1 MLKTYKQVNSQ
12 GIIGGD
18 LVKPLQLL
26 LIFTSISTICILG
39 LSQVSALNQNEAS
52 VSLSWLS
59 ETFYQGNSASVRI
72 TFSSNSSEELRIYNI
87 GVQFDWM
94 SSDAFYGP
102 NLSTNPVSIP
112 SYGSHTFDFITIP
125 IPSNVSVCSHTC
137 FVGIDGVQVGQSMSS
152 FSWDS
157 PTSTVQ
163 IHDTFEKLY
172 NDLFH
177 QVSSKMS
184 EAQNANYESAEAKS
198 LFQQATNEY
207 NQATSLADQGKWRE
221 ATSSLQSVSSYLE
234 NANAEEQISGGQRAN
249 QQTLVLYL
257 AVVAIVVIIA
267 VSIVVVIVRKK
278 RKQTKSTVDQS
289 LETWKY
295 FQLC

>member
-1 MLKTYKQVNSQ
+1 MLPNFNMLKTYKQVNSQ

-72 TFSSNSSEELRIYNI
+72 TFNSNSSEELRIYNI

-125 IPSNVSVCSHTC
+125 IPSNVSVGSHTC
-137 FVGIDGVQVGQSMSS
+137 FVGIDGLQVGQSMSD

-157 PTSTVQ
+157 PTSTIQ

-207 NQATSLADQGKWRE
+207 NLATSLADQGKWRE
-221 ATSSLQSVSSYLE
+221 ATSSLQNVSSYLE
-234 NANAEEQISGGQRAN
+234 NANAEEQISDEQKAN
-249 QQTLVLYL
+249 QQTLLLYL

-267 VSIVVVIVRKK
+267 ISIIVVIVRKK
-278 RKQTKSTVDQS
+278 RKQTKSAVDQS
-289 LETWKY
+289 LET
-295 FQLC
+295 